1 MLYRVML
8 VDDEEEVIQAILQKI
23 DWEVLGFQVVGYA
36 KNGQDALEMLE
47 TLETDVIMT
56 DIKMPFMDGIT
67 LCKKVKE
74 QYGNIHILIFSGFDE
89 FEYARE
95 AIKAEV
101 EEYILK
107 PTNAKELAE
116 VFLRLKNS
124 IDKERRE
131 STDIQK
137 LKEYYMESLPV
148 MQKQYMISL
157 IEGKLS
163 DGQIQAYLDMY
174 QLNLSSPFYTVA
186 VVHANNPE
194 MPEEGK
200 EPLEKQLLPVS
211 AKKYVDEK
219 LEGKWQFESFV
230 YFGKIVY
237 IVMLEQSEDLSAF
250 IDFMGRICKMTE
262 RTISVSLL
270 AGIGQMHNQLSLLP
284 HSYESASAAI
294 SYRGLNKGSC
304 SVYIGEVDP
313 NLNSTPIIDME
324 GVQEI
329 IQQIKFGREK
339 ELEEAIAHFMIRLK
353 RMELTYQQLQIV
365 SMEVVTELYKL
376 GGSYQLDMHKI
387 LKTGTYTFS
396 DIEEMNTVERLE
408 GVLRSVCFTVLS
420 LIRKERKDSTKLLI
434 EKAKDYIQNNYSD
447 SECTVESVCSH
458 LNISTCYF
466 STLFKREVGLTL
478 INYMTDIRMEK
489 AKELLKN
496 TEDKT
501 YVIAEKVGY
510 AEPNY
515 FSYVFKKK
523 FKVSPSLYR
532 VNGVG

>member
-23 DWEVLGFQVVGYA
+23 DWEALGFQVVGYA

-74 QYGNIHILIFSGFDE
+74 QYGNIRILIFSGFDE

-107 PTNAKELAE
+107 PTNAKELSE
-116 VFLRLKNS
+116 VFSRLKYS

-131 STDIQK
+131 NTDIQK
-137 LKEYYMESLPV
+137 LKEYYMESLPI
-148 MQKQYMISL
+148 MQKQYLISL
-157 IEGKLS
+157 IEGNLS
-163 DGQIQAYLDMY
+163 DGQIKAYLDMY
-174 QLNLSSPFYTVA
+174 QLNLSSPFYTAA
-186 VVHANNPE
+186 VVHANTE
-194 MPEEGK
+194 TAEEGK
-200 EPLEKQLLPVS
+200 QPFEKQLQLVS

-219 LEGKWQFESFV
+219 LEEKWQFESFI
-230 YFGKIVY
+230 YLGKIVY
-237 IVMLEQSEDLSAF
+237 IIMLEQSGDLSAF
-250 IDFMGRICKMTE
+250 IDFMGRVCKMTE
-262 RTISVSLL
+262 RTIGVCAL
-270 AGIGQMHNQLSLLP
+270 AGIGQMHNKLSLLP
-284 HSYESASAAI
+284 HSYESANAAI

-304 SVYIGEVDP
+304 AIYISEADP
-313 NLNSTPIIDME
+313 NLNSTPIIDMG

-329 IQQIKFGREK
+329 MQQIKFGREK
-339 ELEEAIAHFMIRLK
+339 ELEEAVADFMIRLK

-365 SMEVVTELYKL
+365 GMEVVTELYKL

-396 DIEEMNTVERLE
+396 DIEEMNTVEKLE
-408 GVLRSVCFTVLS
+408 GVLRSICFTVRS

-447 SECTVESVCSH
+447 SECTVESVCRY
-458 LNISTCYF
+458 LNISSCYF

-532 VNGVG
+532 ANGVG